1 MDIWAIIGIVVGIG
15 GMLAGNAYEGGHMD
29 SLMQMGAFI
38 IVFLGTAG
46 ATIASFPVSHCKLA
60 ITDLKLVFKPPK
72 LDNETIVVTIV
83 EMARVAR
90 KDGLLALEKNMAT
103 VENDFMKRYL
113 QQIIDGLEA
122 DLVREGMEAEIDIFE
137 EENSHGAE
145 VLEAAGGYAPT
156 IGIIGAVF
164 GLIHTMQ
171 NLDDPSKLGTG
182 IAVAFVAT
190 IYGLVLANI
199 LTIPMGTRIKKRVAE
214 QVLGFS
220 LIMEGL
226 LALQAGHNPRVIED
240 KLRIY
245 MGTHDNHKKPE
256 EEEPG

>member
-1 MDIWAIIGIVVGIG
+1 MDIWTIVGIVVGIG
-15 GMLAGNAYEGGHMD
+15 GMLFGNWYEGGHIE
-29 SLMQMGAFI
+29 SLIQMGAFL
-38 IVFLGTAG
+38 IVFLGTLG
-46 ATIASFPVSHCKLA
+46 ATMASFPIRDCKLA
-60 ITDLKLVFKPPK
+60 ITDMRLAFKPPK
-72 LDNETIVVTIV
+72 LDNESIITTIV

-90 KDGLLALEKNMAT
+90 KDGLLALEKNLTT
-103 VENDFMKRYL
+103 VDNAFMKRYL

-122 DLVREGMEAEIDIFE
+122 DLVREGMEAEIDIYE
-137 EENSHGAE
+137 EENTVGAA
-145 VLEAAGGYAPT
+145 VLDAAGGYSPT

-171 NLDDPSKLGTG
+171 NLDDPSKLGSG

-190 IYGLVLANI
+190 IYGLVIANI
-199 LTIPMGTRIKKRVAE
+199 MTIPLATRIKRRVAE

-245 MGTHDNHKKPE
+245 MGSESEGDREGSE
-256 EEEPG
+256 EG

>member
-1 MDIWAIIGIVVGIG
+1 MDIWAVIGIVVSIG
-15 GMLAGNAYEGGHMD
+15 GMLAGNAYEGGHID

-38 IVFLGTAG
+38 IVFLGTVG
-46 ATIASFPVSHCKLA
+46 ATIASFPVTHCKLA
-60 ITDLKLVFKPPK
+60 ITDLKRAFKPPK
-72 LDNETIVVTIV
+72 QDNEKIVNTIV
-83 EMARVAR
+83 EMARIAR
-90 KDGLLALEKNMAT
+90 KDGLLALEKNMTT
-103 VENDFMKRYL
+103 VDNDFMKRYL

-137 EENSHGAE
+137 EENCHGAE
-145 VLEAAGGYAPT
+145 VLEAAGGFAPT

-190 IYGLVLANI
+190 IYGLVMANC

-214 QVLGFS
+214 QVLGFC

-245 MGTHDNHKKPE
+245 MGSHEKHKKPE
-256 EEEPG
+256 EPEE

>member
-1 MDIWAIIGIVVGIG
+1 MESV
-15 GMLAGNAYEGGHMD
+15 
-29 SLMQMGAFI
+29 
-38 IVFLGTAG
+38 
-46 ATIASFPVSHCKLA
+46 
-60 ITDLKLVFKPPK
+60 
-72 LDNETIVVTIV
+72 DNE
-83 EMARVAR
+83 
-90 KDGLLALEKNMAT
+90 
-103 VENDFMKRYL
+103 FMKRYL

-122 DLVREGMEAEIDIFE
+122 DLVREGMEAEIDIYE
-137 EENSHGAE
+137 EENSTGAE
-145 VLEAAGGYAPT
+145 VLEAAGGYSPT

-171 NLDDPSKLGTG
+171 NLDDPSKLGAG

-190 IYGLVLANI
+190 IYGLVIANI
-199 LTIPMGTRIKKRVAE
+199 FTIPLGTRIKRRVAE

-245 MGTHDNHKKPE
+245 MGSKKDSEKDTPE
-256 EEEPG
+256 PVE